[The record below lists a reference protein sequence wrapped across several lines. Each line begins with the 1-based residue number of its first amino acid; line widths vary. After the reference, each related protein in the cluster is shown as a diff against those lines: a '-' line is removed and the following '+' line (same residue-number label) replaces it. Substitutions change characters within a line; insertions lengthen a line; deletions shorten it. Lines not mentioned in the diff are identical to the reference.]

1 LTSRKRSA
9 ASFRSKRP
17 SPAPPPL
24 FIDRSLGRLA
34 SALHAQGAEVHTHD
48 AHFAQDARDE
58 EWLAEVG
65 RRGWAVSTKDT
76 RIRYRQTELSAL
88 IAGGVRAFVLTRGDL
103 NGSEMA
109 AIVVKV
115 PPHLARF
122 SARHHPRSSPGS
134 GFREGADGLQAG
146 ATIAVTSLHRRRRK
160 RERSSW

>member
-9 ASFRSKRP
+9 ASSRSKRP
-17 SPAPPPL
+17 SPAPPPF
-24 FIDRSLGRLA
+24 FIDRSLGRLTIA
-34 SALHAQGAEVHTHD
+34 TALRAQGAEVHTHD

-65 RRGWAVSTKDT
+65 RRVWAVITKDT

-109 AIVVKV
+109 AILVKAL
-115 PPHLARF
+115 PHLARL
-122 SARHHPRSSPGS
+122 SARYDPPFIARIATSGKVQMIYRPGTRS
-134 GFREGADGLQAG
+134 R
-146 ATIAVTSLHRRRRK
+146 
-160 RERSSW
+160 

>member
-9 ASFRSKRP
+9 ASSRSKRP
-17 SPAPPPL
+17 SPAPPPF
-24 FIDRSLGRLA
+24 FIDRSLGRLTIA
-34 SALHAQGAEVHTHD
+34 TALRAQGAEVHTHD

-65 RRGWAVSTKDT
+65 RRGWAVITKDT

-109 AIVVKV
+109 AILVKAL
-115 PPHLARF
+115 PHLARL
-122 SARHHPRSSPGS
+122 SARYDPPFIARIATSGKVQMIYRPGMRS
-134 GFREGADGLQAG
+134 R
-146 ATIAVTSLHRRRRK
+146 
-160 RERSSW
+160 